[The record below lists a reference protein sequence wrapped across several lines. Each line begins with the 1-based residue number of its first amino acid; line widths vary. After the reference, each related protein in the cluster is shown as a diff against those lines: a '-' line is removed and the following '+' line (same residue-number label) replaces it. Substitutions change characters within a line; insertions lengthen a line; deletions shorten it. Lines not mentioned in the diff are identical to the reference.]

1 MEDDIGKRL
10 RETSDRCIKAYEGW
24 AKAKKDIGAREELLE
39 AVHDLRKVSSR
50 VEIEVA
56 VSERDEMAQRP
67 LPIPPHRAQRAA
79 RTTDEMPGFMAT
91 GSDDQDDTGVQP
103 QQNTSGPSRG
113 RRPMRGP
120 RPGGSQG
127 ADDNQG
133 NS

>member
-10 RETSDRCIKAYEGW
+10 QETSDRCIKAYEGW
-24 AKAKKDIGAREELLE
+24 AKGKKDAAAREELLE

-79 RTTDEMPGFMAT
+79 RTMEETPGFMAT
-91 GSDDQDDTGVQP
+91 SEGDQDREP
-103 QQNTSGPSRG
+103 QQGGGGASRG